1 MITNRQRRVR
11 VSPARLGRFLGR
23 VRRTLRLGP
32 DAVALCLVDD
42 REMARLN
49 RAYRGKGYATDV
61 LSFPAQNGGAGAGRR
76 RRGVFLGD
84 IAMAPAVA
92 RKNAQEDGHSTE
104 HELKILILHGVLH
117 LMGYDHET
125 DNGEMRRRE
134 MKLRRQLG
142 LER

>member
-42 REMARLN
+42 REMAR
-49 RAYRGKGYATDV
+49 RK
-61 LSFPAQNGGAGAGRR
+61 

>member
-1 MITNRQRRVR
+1 MIANRQRRVR

-23 VRRTLRLGP
+23 VRRALRLGP
-32 DAVALCLVDD
+32 EAVALCLVENRD
-42 REMARLN
+42 MARLN

-61 LSFPAQNGGAGAGRR
+61 LSFPAQNGKAGPRR
-76 RRGVFLGD
+76 IRNGEFLGD
-84 IAMAPAVA
+84 IAIAPAVA
-92 RKNAQEDGHSTE
+92 RRNAQEDGHSTE
-104 HELKILILHGVLH
+104 HELKILIVHGVLH

-125 DNGEMRRRE
+125 DDGEMQRRE